1 MDMSRRIST
10 LCLVLLVAACAI
22 AKDKK
27 KQLLPNNVLR
37 AQTVLVV
44 IHPDAGEPLTDPRA
58 NRTAH
63 DDVEQA
69 MMTWGRFRVVR
80 DTETADLIIAVRKG
94 HANGPTIKNAPADT
108 TIYPPTRQPSSRQP
122 PLTPPLTNPP
132 LARPSSSGPHISNEA
147 GPAEDTFE
155 VYLGRIEYPLEAA
168 PVWRYSAKDALKA
181 PHVRAVEQFRNLIDE
196 SEKQLQQK
204 P

>member
-1 MDMSRRIST
+1 VSRSIST
-10 LCLVLLVAACAI
+10 YCLVLLFAACAI

-27 KQLLPNNVLR
+27 KPPVSDIVLR

-94 HANGPTIKNAPADT
+94 HANGPTVKNAPGDT
-108 TIYPPTRQPSSRQP
+108 IIYPPTRQPSSRQP
-122 PLTPPLTNPP
+122 PLTPPLTHPP
-132 LARPSSSGPHISNEA
+132 LEGPAGTGPRVTNEA

-155 VYLGRIEYPLEAA
+155 VYLGRMEYPLEAA
-168 PVWRYSAKDALKA
+168 PVWRYMAKDALNGPK
-181 PHVRAVEQFRNLIDE
+181 VKAVEQFHNAIDE
-196 SEKQLQQK
+196 SEKQHQQK

>member
-1 MDMSRRIST
+1 MSRPIST
-10 LCLVLLVAACAI
+10 CCLVLLFAACAM

-27 KQLLPNNVLR
+27 KSPVPDNVLR

-44 IHPDAGEPLTDPRA
+44 IHPEAGEPLTDPRA

-80 DTETADLIIAVRKG
+80 DTETADLIIAVRRG
-94 HANGPTIKNAPADT
+94 HANGPAIKNAPGDT
-108 TIYPPTRQPSSRQP
+108 IIYPPTRQPSSRQP
-122 PLTPPLTNPP
+122 PLNPPLTNPP
-132 LARPSSSGPHISNEA
+132 LEGPARTGPRITNES

-168 PVWRYSAKDALKA
+168 PVWRYMAKDALNGPK
-181 PHVRAVEQFRNLIDE
+181 VKAVEQFHNAIDE
-196 SEKQLQQK
+196 SERLHQQK